1 MKTLKETLNESVNF
15 SKMIADAIFDWFSN
29 ANTTEDIKKLLNT
42 FEEELGDIA
51 MHLEM
56 NGKSDELKE
65 LETWA
70 KKHKFNL

>member
-1 MKTLKETLNESVNF
+1 MKTLKELLNESANF
-15 SKMIADAIFDWFSN
+15 NKMIADAIFDWFSN
-29 ANTTEDIKKLLNT
+29 ANTKEDIKELLNT

-51 MHLEM
+51 SHLEM
-56 NGKSDELKE
+56 NGKSDELEE